1 MELLLSF
8 FVSEAIPASS
18 PFHIPFMNGKDDF
31 YISLKA
37 TTHKM
42 RRKA

>member
-31 YISLKA
+31 LYFSESHD
-37 TTHKM
+37 T
-42 RRKA
+42 